1 MKRQKQRMSLSS
13 FSAAD
18 YSENDPQVILH
29 SWDYDRFELT
39 KFNRDIENFHF
50 LEKSMQSHGWI
61 DAYPMHV
68 IRNGNT
74 KLKIKA
80 GHHRFETA
88 KKLGIP
94 VKYVIC
100 DDDATIY
107 ELEKATRTWN
117 LKDYLKSFVRA
128 GNKEYEEVYIYYK
141 TTGINLKCCISM
153 LGGESA
159 RSGNQSE
166 LFKTGAFRVGDRQH
180 SIVVADLV
188 KHCEKNGI
196 SFSKQGNFVSALSKI
211 VWVDELDVRLLK
223 HKIKQYSY
231 QLEKQTSI
239 KDYIGSIALIY
250 NLRNKERIPLE
261 FLADEKAKERSPIK
275 SHK

>member
-1 MKRQKQRMSLSS
+1 MKKPKSRRSLSN
-13 FSAAD
+13 FSMAE
-18 YSENDPQVILH
+18 YS
-29 SWDYDRFELT
+29 DYDTPTILQTRDYDKFVLT
-39 KFNRDIENFHF
+39 AFNRDVENFRF
-50 LEKSMQSHGWI
+50 LEQSMQNHGWI

-68 IRNGNT
+68 IKNGNR

-80 GHHRFETA
+80 GHNRFEAA

-94 VKYVIC
+94 VKYVVC
-100 DDDATIY
+100 DDDSTIY
-107 ELEKATRTWN
+107 ELEKATKIWN
-117 LKDYLKSFVRA
+117 LKDYLRSFVKA
-128 GNKEYEEVYIYYK
+128 GNPAYEEVYIYYK

-166 LFKTGAFRVGDRQH
+166 IFKTGAFVVGDRKH

-188 KHCEKNGI
+188 MYCEKNGI
-196 SFSKQGNFVSALSKI
+196 KFSKQGNFVSALSKI
-211 VWVDELDVRLLK
+211 AWVDELDVRLLK

-239 KDYIGSIALIY
+239 KDYIGSIELIY
-250 NLRNKERIPLE
+250 NLRNKERIPLV
-261 FLADEKAKERSPIK
+261 FLADEKAKQRSPIK